1 MDDNRSELQWYPMR
15 VTYNRELKVKASL
28 DKLNIESFLPVI
40 NKLIERNG
48 HRRYEQ
54 VPAIHNILFVHS
66 SRERLTE
73 LKMTDEEFR
82 PMRYMMTRPTD
93 PTKRPEV
100 ITVPNH
106 EMENF
111 IRVASLA
118 DDRVMFLDY
127 ASVANKV
134 GKRVIITEGEFAGIE
149 GVIKRVQKNRH
160 VVIQLEGVAA
170 VALAFVP
177 SVFLKFLEA

>member
-1 MDDNRSELQWYPMR
+1 MHWFPMR
-15 VTYNRELKVKASL
+15 VTYNRELKVKENL
-28 DKLNIESFLPVI
+28 DKIDIENFLPVT
-40 NKLIERNG
+40 NKLVERNG

-54 VPAIHNILFVHS
+54 VPAIHNLLFVHS

-73 LKMTDEEFR
+73 LKMTDEEFS

-93 PTKRPEV
+93 ANKRPEV
-100 ITVPNH
+100 MTIPDR
-106 EMENF
+106 EMKNF

-118 DDRVMFLDY
+118 DDRVIFLDY
-127 ASVANKV
+127 AAVANKV
-134 GKRVIITEGEFAGIE
+134 GKRVIITDGDFAGIE
-149 GVIKRVQKNRH
+149 GIVKRIDKNRH

-177 SVFLKFLEA
+177 PVFLRFLDT